1 MRINTNVTALKAY
14 NSLFFNTKKMEQTQE
29 RLSSGFRINVAS
41 DDPAGFILARK
52 LIVRADGLSNASDNI
67 GTARN
72 LLGVA
77 EGGANSIAKLLEE
90 VRKNVIRAADDSLT
104 AEERI
109 EIQSVVEEIAQE
121 INQIVETTR
130 WGDQRLLD
138 GKFQSKF
145 FQTGPDYTD
154 RTNFNV
160 PMSFYSEDLQIGG
173 NGWETSI
180 HGNLQSLSINPG
192 TSVTDVQINNDAE
205 SIAPNGFYR
214 VKTIHNAGQDATS
227 AKIYVEFDSN
237 GFDSA
242 GGTTWIKEISMEE
255 LYNQEKYASGGNG
268 LTGNQYLIE
277 GIKISFQQPD
287 TTDPANPVFDTILPN
302 SQTTFEVRN
311 ARTTRLDLSH
321 HGNAIETLRV
331 VNDVIKKVNH
341 MTANIGSKG
350 QRLSFKEDAIS
361 VSETNVRAA
370 ASRIQD
376 ADMAKEQLE
385 SSRLQILQQT
395 GLSMMAQA
403 MFLPQN
409 LLSLFK

>member
-14 NSLFFNTKKMEQTQE
+14 NALFFNTKEMGTVQE
-29 RLSSGFRINVAS
+29 KLASGFRINSAS

-52 LIVRADGLSNASDNI
+52 LVVRADGLANASDNI

-77 EGGANSIAKLLEE
+77 EGGANSIAKLMEE

-109 EIQSVVEEIAQE
+109 EIQAVVEELSQE
-121 INQIVETTR
+121 IDQIVETTR
-130 WGDQRLLD
+130 WGDQNLLD
-138 GKFQSKF
+138 GRFQSKF

-154 RTNFNV
+154 RTNFNIPV
-160 PMSFYSEDLQIGG
+160 SFYAAELGIGV
-173 NGWETSI
+173 NGWETTT
-180 HGNLQSLSINPG
+180 HGTIKNLSINSG
-192 TSVTDVQINNDAE
+192 TGVTGVEVNSANKA
-205 SIAPNGFYR
+205 IAPTGFYR
-214 VKTIHNAGQDATS
+214 VKTIHNAGQTAAT
-227 AKIYVEFDSN
+227 AKVSVEFDSN
-237 GFDSA
+237 GFSVT
-242 GGTTWIKEISMEE
+242 GGTTWIKEISLAE
-255 LYNQEKYASGGNG
+255 LNKQSQYTNSGNG
-268 LTGNQYLIE
+268 LVNNEYLVE
-277 GIKISFQQPD
+277 GLKISFALPD
-287 TTDPANPVFDTILPN
+287 MTDISNPVFDTIQPN
-302 SQTTFEVRN
+302 SETVFEVSG
-311 ARTTRLDLSH
+311 ARTTSMDLSH
-321 HGNAIETLRV
+321 HGNAIQTLQV

-341 MTANIGSKG
+341 MTANIGAKSL
-350 QRLSFKEDAIS
+350 RLSLKEDSIATT
-361 VSETNVRAA
+361 ETNVRAA
-370 ASRIQD
+370 ASRIED